1 MLGHE
6 LVRDQSRTV
15 HSEHTVHSAA
25 NGILTASLRHTVN
38 AVAKDQSHTTHSVH
52 SEHTVHSAVNDI
64 VTASLRH
71 TVNAIARDQSRTVHS
86 AANDIMPHFIIL
98 ARFSTSSCGFATCIR
113 HAFDFFVEHLV
124 ANLLHKSRHVEIDAA
139 GSLVGRYCRFTVT
152 YVSNFS
158 LLGI

>member
-15 HSEHTVHSAA
+15 HSVHSAA

-38 AVAKDQSHTTHSVH
+38 AIARDQSHTVHSVH
-52 SEHTVHSAVNDI
+52 SVHSAANDI
-64 VTASLRH
+64 LTASLRH
-71 TVNAIARDQSRTVHS
+71 TVNARDQSRTVHS

-113 HAFDFFVEHLV
+113 HAFDFFCRKPGREP
-124 ANLLHKSRHVEIDAA
+124 AA
-139 GSLVGRYCRFTVT
+139 SISTCHTRAVLTRF
-152 YVSNFS
+152 
-158 LLGI
+158 

>member
-1 MLGHE
+1 
-6 LVRDQSRTV
+6 
-15 HSEHTVHSAA
+15 VHSAV
-25 NGILTASLRHTVN
+25 NDIVTASLRHTVN
-38 AVAKDQSHTTHSVH
+38 AIARDQSRTMHSVH

-113 HAFDFFVEHLV
+113 HAFDFFVENLV
-124 ANLLHKSRHVEIDAA
+124 ANLLHQSRHVTHVRSSLGFKQVCSWLSTRSRKSKARFAA
-139 GSLVGRYCRFTVT
+139 C
-152 YVSNFS
+152 
-158 LLGI
+158 